1 MNQSDDNRMIPM
13 TSFSSGNGKSVTDD
27 VYYYTNQI
35 VNVVMLGKPGED
47 WFLIDC
53 GMPKCGEEII
63 AAAEDRY
70 GKDKPPVAIFLSHG
84 HFDHV
89 GGIVTILEKWDVPV
103 YAHPLEIPFITGKQ
117 EYPEPDTSVEGGLL
131 AKLSFM
137 YPHEPI
143 DISERVFDYPEH
155 GELPG
160 LSEWRWIHAP
170 GHSPGQVV
178 FFREKDRILISA
190 DAFIT
195 VKQDSFYKVLVQK
208 REVQGPPRYL
218 TTDWAAARDTVAKL
232 RNLSPSIVIS
242 GHGQYMEGEELRLG
256 LNKLA
261 DDFDTLAVPAYGRF
275 VK

>member
-1 MNQSDDNRMIPM
+1 MKQSDDNRIIPM

-53 GMPKCGEEII
+53 GMPGCGEEII

-70 GKDKPPVAIFLSHG
+70 GKDRPPVAIFLSHG

-89 GGIVTILEKWDVPV
+89 GGIVRILEKWDVPV

-131 AKLSFM
+131 AKLSFI

-143 DISERVFDYPEH
+143 DISERVSDYP
-155 GELPG
+155 
-160 LSEWRWIHAP
+160 
-170 GHSPGQVV
+170 V

-218 TTDWAAARDTVAKL
+218 TTDWAAARDTVARLK
-232 RNLSPSIVIS
+232 NLSPSIVIS

-261 DDFDTLAVPAYGRF
+261 DDFETLAVPSYGRF

>member
-1 MNQSDDNRMIPM
+1 M

-53 GMPKCGEEII
+53 GMPGCGEEII

-70 GKDKPPVAIFLSHG
+70 GKDRPPVAIFLSHG

-89 GGIVTILEKWDVPV
+89 GGIVTVLEKWDVPV

-131 AKLSFM
+131 AKLSFI
-137 YPHEPI
+137 YPHQPI
-143 DISERVFDYPEH
+143 DISERVSNYPDH

-160 LSEWRWIHAP
+160 LSEWHWIHAP

-190 DAFIT
+190 DAFVT

-232 RNLSPSIVIS
+232 RDLSPSIVIS

-256 LNKLA
+256 LDKLA
-261 DDFDTLAVPAYGRF
+261 DDFDTLAVPSYGRF

>member
-35 VNVVMLGKPGED
+35 VNVVMLGKPDED

-70 GKDKPPVAIFLSHG
+70 GKDRPPVAIFLSHG

-103 YAHPLEIPFITGKQ
+103 YAHPLEIPFVTGKQ

-218 TTDWAAARDTVAKL
+218 TTDWAAAKDTVAKL
-232 RNLSPSIVIS
+232 RNLFPSIVIS

-256 LNKLA
+256 LDKLA

>member
-1 MNQSDDNRMIPM
+1 MKQSDDNRIIPM

-53 GMPKCGEEII
+53 GMPGCGEEII

-70 GKDKPPVAIFLSHG
+70 GKDRPPAAIFLSHG

-89 GGIVTILEKWDVPV
+89 GGIVTVLEKWDVPV

-131 AKLSFM
+131 AKLSFI
-137 YPHEPI
+137 YPHKPI
-143 DISERVFDYPEH
+143 DISGRVSDYPEH

-218 TTDWAAARDTVAKL
+218 TTDWAAARDTVARL

-261 DDFDTLAVPAYGRF
+261 DDFDTLAVPSYGRF
-275 VK
+275 VR

>member
-1 MNQSDDNRMIPM
+1 MKQSDDNRMIPM
-13 TSFSSGNGKSVTDD
+13 TSFSSGNGTSVTDD

-53 GMPKCGEEII
+53 GMPECGEEII
-63 AAAEDRY
+63 AAAEHRF
-70 GKDKPPVAIFLSHG
+70 GKDVPPAAVFLSHG

-89 GGIVTILEKWDVPV
+89 GGMVKVLEKWDVPV
-103 YAHPLEIPFITGKQ
+103 YAHPLEIPFLTGKQ
-117 EYPEPDTSVEGGLL
+117 EYPEPDASVEGGLL
-131 AKLSFM
+131 AKLSFI
-137 YPHEPI
+137 YPHKPI
-143 DISERVFDYPEH
+143 DISGHVSEYPEN
-155 GELPG
+155 GQLPG

-218 TTDWAAARDTVAKL
+218 TTDWTAARDTVARL
-232 RNLSPSIVIS
+232 RNLSPSVVIS

-256 LNKLA
+256 LDKLA
-261 DDFDTLAVPAYGRF
+261 DDFDTLAVPSHGRF
-275 VK
+275 VE